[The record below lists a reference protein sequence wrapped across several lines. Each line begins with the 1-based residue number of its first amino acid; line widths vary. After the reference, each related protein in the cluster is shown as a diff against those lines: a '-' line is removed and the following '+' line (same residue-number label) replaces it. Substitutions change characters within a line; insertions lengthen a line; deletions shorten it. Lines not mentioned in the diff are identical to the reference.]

1 MHRFERTVGTTR
13 YFREIARDGRR
24 CRVRE
29 GIAGTAGTSTNT
41 LHHGATEALD
51 EVARRCIAARN
62 EGYDLVP
69 LSAERIAFEKKF
81 GPVKRLVPAN
91 DALLDCRMPGG
102 CGSGP
107 AVSRDAASDKFAG
120 GRERTGPSYY
130 RPDRRGT
137 APLFR
142 ARLWNT
148 GFYRLGVD
156 GGSPPSWRAV
166 TEAAT
171 TAWAIAGALAGVVL
185 SSDIDA
191 SYAPFFFPKPPPG
204 TGPKPFARFLH
215 EALGCR
221 LPPEIFRCTRVKRP
235 ERFFWAA
242 DENPEDYYV
251 PDDLVSVHRATA
263 LLRQSLDDL
272 ILVSMDEAL
281 VNYPIFYGGFT
292 PSGLY
297 AGVFAVRCDT

>member
-91 DALLDCRMPGG
+91 DALLDCRMPG
-102 CGSGP
+102 
-107 AVSRDAASDKFAG
+107 A
-120 GRERTGPSYY
+120 SYY

-156 GGSPPSWRAV
+156 GGSPPNWRAV

-191 SYAPFFFPKPPPG
+191 SYAPFFFPKPPPS